1 MVLTHKLSTAIEGC
15 GFVGTARHRAVADV
29 SSSTEKR
36 VLGWIFALV
45 TQIVETHLANQKK
58 MPAKRKPIASVAPMQ
73 MR

>member
-15 GFVGTARHRAVADV
+15 GFVGTARHGAIVDMSGSA
-29 SSSTEKR
+29 EKR
-36 VLGWIFALV
+36 LLSWVLAFV
-45 TQIVETHLANQKK
+45 TQIVETHLANQK